1 MVGRKEVLS
10 SAEGR
15 GEAMEMDVSVNF
27 TFPEQYTGSAKLKR
41 LNPHPGAG
49 SSMTR
54 AVGYG
59 MRRGLGVDGGWV
71 FRITSGSS

>member
-15 GEAMEMDVSVNF
+15 GEAMDMDVSVNF
-27 TFPEQYTGSAKLKR
+27 TFPEQYMGSAKLKR

-49 SSMTR
+49 S
-54 AVGYG
+54 
-59 MRRGLGVDGGWV
+59 
-71 FRITSGSS
+71 